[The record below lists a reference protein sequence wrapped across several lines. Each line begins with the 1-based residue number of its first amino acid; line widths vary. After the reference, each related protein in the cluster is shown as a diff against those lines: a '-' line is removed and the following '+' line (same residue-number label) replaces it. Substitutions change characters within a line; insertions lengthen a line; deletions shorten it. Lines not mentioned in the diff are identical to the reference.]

1 MASISLLIE
10 QKMGKMPGAR
20 SLRGLFSHAN
30 IFDIYFGERRE
41 VFKQARLIKIFMFRK
56 SGKGW
61 EIGDT
66 KAEIDSENP
75 LP

>member
-10 QKMGKMPGAR
+10 QKMGKLPGPR

-30 IFDIYFGERRE
+30 IFDIYFEEKGE
-41 VFKQARLIKIFMFRK
+41 VFKHARLIKIFMFRK
-56 SGKGW
+56 SGKRW

-66 KAEIDSENP
+66 KAEIDSENL